1 MSGNQEMSTHW
12 RNEDTYD
19 HLDHILNPSLRW
31 RWCRHEKCRCTPL
44 TLLSV
49 LQEHH
54 EGIGSVKKL
63 FTASDKTIRVYDA
76 DSLERIA
83 LLDGHNESVRALAIG
98 PLHGKMGGA
107 VYSGSI
113 DGSIAVWDAVS
124 YECLQ

>member
-1 MSGNQEMSTHW
+1 MH
-12 RNEDTYD
+12 
-19 HLDHILNPSLRW
+19 
-31 RWCRHEKCRCTPL
+31 PL

-76 DSLERIA
+76 DSLQRIA
-83 LLDGHNESVRALAIG
+83 LLDGHNDSVRALAIG
-98 PLHGKMGGA
+98 PLDGKMGGA
-107 VYSGSI
+107 LYSGSI